1 MGQLSELKSHVSDN
15 IEFGRRLSEQFSGEI
30 DTIQTKVKELEK
42 VSLEAVE
49 GSMGDAAATML
60 ANIDLKVEK
69 VKEEFKNMKVKG
81 TQSSQAVLV
90 NEIPEPQNYVL
101 TMTVMFNLPKVKQF
115 TR

>member
-1 MGQLSELKSHVSDN
+1 MDDLLGQLSELKSHVSDN
-15 IEFGRRLSEQFSGEI
+15 VDFGRRFSEQFSGEI

-49 GSMGDAAATML
+49 GSTMGDAAATML

-90 NEIPEPQNYVL
+90 NAIPEPQNYVL
-101 TMTVMFNLPKVKQF
+101 TMTVF
-115 TR
+115 